1 MRKIIVF
8 LLVQFY
14 ILAINAQV
22 TVDAVIDS
30 TGIFIGQQTGIT
42 LQVSADSKASVKF
55 PHYDSL
61 QQIIPGIEVI
71 SSSPIDTSKVN
82 DGK

>member
-22 TVDAVIDS
+22 TVDATIDS
-30 TGIFIGQQTGIT
+30 TAIFIGQQTGIT
-42 LQVSADSKASVKF
+42 LQVSTDSKNYVIAVF
-55 PHYDSL
+55 ISL
-61 QQIIPGIEVI
+61 LLF
-71 SSSPIDTSKVN
+71 DFL
-82 DGK
+82 